1 MSLQKVL
8 NVANATTC
16 VGGDCSAAAVNKTG
30 LTQEQDNIA
39 GVYTS

>member
-1 MSLQKVL
+1 MDRIVKVQ
-8 NVANATTC
+8 NVTTC

-30 LTQEQDNIA
+30 LTQEQDNIG